1 MLSTE
6 KAFDI
11 LPFISDIY
19 EKIDLKDF
27 IETYKEKNKDKNK
40 NENKALRQTI
50 AGLDLFSFVMKQSGK
65 VKEEFFNI
73 VAIAEDKKVEDV
85 KKQSFVLT
93 LKTIKELFTDK
104 ELNDFFKQAMQ

>member
-27 IETYKEKNKDKNK
+27 IASYQEKKKEDDV
-40 NENKALRQTI
+40 ENRQLI
-50 AGLDLFSFVMKQSGK
+50 AGLDLFSFIMKQSGK

-73 VAIAEDKKVEDV
+73 VAIAEDKKIEEV
-85 KKQSFVLT
+85 KSQSFALT

>member
-27 IETYKEKNKDKNK
+27 IKTYKEKNKDEDVGK
-40 NENKALRQTI
+40 RQLF
-50 AGLDLFSFVMKQSGK
+50 AGLDMFSFVIKQSGK

-73 VAIAEDKKVEDV
+73 VAIAEDKKIEEV
-85 KKQSFVLT
+85 KKQSFALT
-93 LKTIKELFTDK
+93 LKTIKEIFTDK